1 MHLLYSTFCFL
12 FLILMNEFKKRPISR
27 HEAKRIDPQRSAGA
41 IPLFPAPSPPPPPL
55 QTKNYKLL
63 AFFQHHYVW
72 SAIIIVIFVAMAKA
86 TWNIAT
92 LANELSVKE
101 VFLSVFSEK
110 VLMDEEK
117 HTNILLLGTGNPEHD
132 GAHLTDTMIVASID
146 HNDEVVSMLSIPR
159 DLYVKIP
166 ELYGGNRINSIV
178 ELVSE
183 QEQYQNKVGE
193 EAAYTIGYQILQR
206 AVSELL
212 GIEIHYYAQLDFDAF
227 VEIVDVLGGI
237 TVNVENAIYDP
248 FYPAEDGTIGY
259 KTFAINAG
267 AQELDGDTA
276 LQYVRSRKTTS
287 DFDRAIRQQQVLEAL
302 KEKALSL
309 GVLTNPNRLKNIYG
323 ALRSNTH
330 TNLQWAEMV
339 YLAKMAADFDRSKLL
354 TWVINDN
361 PLTEGGL
368 LYTPERELYQGAFVL
383 VPFLSDNSDLQRF
396 ARVTL
401 YEGEGFVEPF
411 TYQVVNGTK
420 TNGVATET
428 MYYLGRF
435 GFDIVRFGNG
445 PDVTRQITRIIP
457 RTALLA
463 GQTGKNAT
471 LHPQLQTL
479 RKHLI
484 PVGEIVT
491 ELPTEYSPAEW
502 ESQADVIIELGQDY
516 VDWMKTNRRYFY

>member
-1 MHLLYSTFCFL
+1 MDD
-12 FLILMNEFKKRPISR
+12 FKKRPIKSGPTPSDR
-27 HEAKRIDPQRSAGA
+27 QKAERSVPV
-41 IPLFPAPSPPPPPL
+41 PLFPPAPSPPLSPTRYRL
-55 QTKNYKLL
+55 QTFL
-63 AFFQHHYVW
+63 QHHYVW
-72 SAIIIVIFVAMAKA
+72 SAIILVIFVAMGKA

-92 LANELSVKE
+92 LANELSIKE

-132 GAHLTDTMIVASID
+132 GAHLTDTIIVASID
-146 HNDEVVSMLSIPR
+146 HRDEVVSMLSIPR
-159 DLYVKIP
+159 DFYLKIP

-183 QEQYQNKVGE
+183 QEQYQNKVEE
-193 EAAYTIGYQILQR
+193 EAAYLIGYDVLQQ
-206 AVSELL
+206 AVSNLL
-212 GIEIHYYAQLDFDAF
+212 GIDIHYYAQVDFDAF
-227 VEIVDVLGGI
+227 VEIVDALGGI
-237 TVNVENAIYDP
+237 NVNVENAIYDP

-259 KTFAINAG
+259 KTFAIDAG
-267 AQELDGDTA
+267 PQKLDGDTA

-339 YLAKMAADFDRSKLL
+339 YLAKMAADFDRANLL

-396 ARVTL
+396 ARVVL
-401 YEGEGFVEPF
+401 YEGEGFVEPL
-411 TYQVVNGTK
+411 TYQILNGTK
-420 TNGVATET
+420 QNGVATET

-445 PDVTRQITRIIP
+445 PDVTRQTTRIIP
-457 RTALLA
+457 RTPLLQ

-479 RKHLI
+479 REQLI

-491 ELPTEYSPAEW
+491 ELPLEYSPAAW

-516 VDWMKTNRRYFY
+516 VDWMNANQRYFY